1 MSLKCAAKHP
11 DSSHPKCRWWL
22 GQNSVKCFGKIPLG
36 LPYHLSSGWWS
47 NTWGS
52 WWILS
57 EMGIIPVPRN
67 VEGLSENEKWPL
79 TLPSL
84 RIGTVTVSQYSRS
97 IFSDKPFNST
107 WFLCGVLCFRRR
119 DLFPQRIT
127 SLTSSEARPWN
138 VSQPQQRR
146 PQEASRFRCVWCW
159 YTPRPQDDQHVFH
172 RENDWQP
179 SNLIPN
185 FQTNPF
191 QSISCMFMS

>member
-47 NTWGS
+47 NTWGN

-79 TLPSL
+79 KLPSL
-84 RIGTVTVSQYSRS
+84 RIGTVTVSQYSRTL
-97 IFSDKPFNST
+97 FSDKPFNST
-107 WFLCGVLCFRRR
+107 WFLSGILCFRRR
-119 DLFPQRIT
+119 DPSR
-127 SLTSSEARPWN
+127 S
-138 VSQPQQRR
+138 
-146 PQEASRFRCVWCW
+146 ASRRWHCKASEERV
-159 YTPRPQDDQHVFH
+159 TTSATKRRRLQDLGVSEHAGIPPRWSTCF
-172 RENDWQP
+172 
-179 SNLIPN
+179 S
-185 FQTNPF
+185 
-191 QSISCMFMS
+191 